1 MTRRRSR
8 LVAAGVVV
16 FLLGFAALATAVTL
30 ESLRGRSVLPA
41 ILGAVGGALL
51 VGGAVLLG
59 EGVPL

>member
-1 MTRRRSR
+1 MSRRRSR

-16 FLLGFAALATAVTL
+16 FLLGFAALAAAVTL

-41 ILGAVGGALL
+41 ILGGVGGALL